1 MFAEAAGLAVL
12 AAISLAA
19 LVWLPTI
26 LYLAAPEPTPRRQAA
41 FNGWLRQPST
51 AGCAAMDHPSFPG
64 AQVAAGAILTVNG
77 ITGLIQEG

>member
-41 FNGWLRQPST
+41 FNG
-51 AGCAAMDHPSFPG
+51 GCAAMDHPSFPG